1 MNFIFDIDGTICF
14 DGHHVDQSIKHRLVK
29 LKNAHNN
36 VIFASAR
43 PIRDLLPVI
52 PEFADYTLIGGNG
65 AIISQNG
72 QIEIISEIDVHDIT
86 LIKQIIK
93 QYNLTYIID
102 DKFNYS
108 TNLNADTEL
117 YQRIDP
123 NRTAQSIHMDA
134 IKDPIKAILLNI
146 KSEEFDTIANTLETE
161 SNGVELIHHYNE
173 SYIDVTAQGIDKH
186 TTIQYILGADADYI
200 AFGNDHNDIHI
211 LNNASHG
218 YFVSNANVE
227 YQSFLK
233 NPNIEVINN
242 TNEAICNVLDK
253 YL

>member
-1 MNFIFDIDGTICF
+1 M
-14 DGHHVDQSIKHRLVK
+14 
-29 LKNAHNN
+29 
-36 VIFASAR
+36 
-43 PIRDLLPVI
+43 LPVI

-123 NRTAQSIHMDA
+123 NRTAH
-134 IKDPIKAILLNI
+134 L
-146 KSEEFDTIANTLETE
+146 
-161 SNGVELIHHYNE
+161 
-173 SYIDVTAQGIDKH
+173 YIWM
-186 TTIQYILGADADYI
+186 L
-200 AFGNDHNDIHI
+200 
-211 LNNASHG
+211 
-218 YFVSNANVE
+218 
-227 YQSFLK
+227 
-233 NPNIEVINN
+233 
-242 TNEAICNVLDK
+242 
-253 YL
+253 

>member
-146 KSEEFDTIANTLETE
+146 KSEEFDTIANTL
-161 SNGVELIHHYNE
+161 
-173 SYIDVTAQGIDKH
+173 
-186 TTIQYILGADADYI
+186 ADADYI
-200 AFGNDHNDIHI
+200 AFGNDHNDIHM